1 MHHEQAILHI
11 SPESELSRRLKEAA
25 LEGKPLRLMSGGTVY
40 DVAVR
45 EQARPQD
52 IWRGYDPAHVRQ
64 ALTRSAGALT
74 GVDRDALRR
83 DIQDAR
89 TQRSQGRPD

>member
-45 EQARPQD
+45 EQALLPAPQD
-52 IWRGYDPAHVRQ
+52 IWRGYDPTHVRQ
-64 ALTRSAGALT
+64 ALPHT
-74 GVDRDALRR
+74 
-83 DIQDAR
+83 
-89 TQRSQGRPD
+89 RSQGAIR